1 MDVEAYLE
9 RIGYRGG
16 LAPTAETL
24 RRLHVAHLLTV
35 PFENLSIHA
44 GEPIVLE
51 DALLFDKV
59 VARRRGGFC
68 YELNGLF
75 AALLR
80 ALGFRVEML
89 SAAVARREG
98 GFGPEFDHMALLV
111 TLEERWLADVGFG
124 DSFAEPLLVD
134 ERAEQRQGPRAFR
147 VDGVEGGRLLLLRR
161 DAGGAWEPQYR
172 FGLEPHAYAEY
183 EEMCRLQQTSPE
195 SHFTRGRVCSR
206 LTNEGRVTLSG
217 TRLIETKG
225 GGKEERELLSEEE
238 CAAALLEH
246 FGISMR
252 GGDSN
257 P

>member
-1 MDVEAYLE
+1 MDVDAYLE
-9 RIGYRGG
+9 RIGYRGP

-44 GEPIVLE
+44 GEPIMLDDE
-51 DALLFDKV
+51 SLFDKV
-59 VARRRGGFC
+59 VGRRRGGFC

-89 SAAVARREG
+89 SAGVAKPTG
-98 GFGPEFDHMALLV
+98 EFSPDFSHMALLV

-124 DSFAEPLLVD
+124 DSFVEPLLLD
-134 ERAEQRQGPRAFR
+134 ERAEQRQGERAFR
-147 VDGVEGGRLLLLRR
+147 IEEDGGRLVLLRR
-161 DAGGAWEPQYR
+161 DEGGAWEPQYR
-172 FGLEPHAYAEY
+172 FGLEPHAYADY
-183 EEMCRLQQTSPE
+183 AEMCRFHQTSPE

-206 LTNEGRVTLSG
+206 LTAEGRLTLSG
-217 TRLIETKG
+217 PRLIETRG
-225 GGKEERELLSEEE
+225 GQKVERELEGES
-238 CAAALLEH
+238 AYDTVLLEH

-252 GGDSN
+252 G
-257 P
+257 

>member
-1 MDVEAYLE
+1 MDVDAYLE

-16 LAPTAETL
+16 LAPTVETL
-24 RRLHVAHLLTV
+24 RRLHVAHLLAV

-51 DALLFDKV
+51 DAALFDKV
-59 VARRRGGFC
+59 VTRRRGGFC

-80 ALGFRVEML
+80 ALGFQVEML

-124 DSFAEPLLVD
+124 DSFVEPLLVD
-134 ERAEQRQGPRAFR
+134 ERAEQAQGSRAFR
-147 VDGVEGGRLLLLRR
+147 IDEVEGGRLVLRLR
-161 DAGGAWEPQYR
+161 NAGGGWEPQYR
-172 FGLEPHAYAEY
+172 FGLEPHAYEDY
-183 EEMCRLQQTSPE
+183 EEMCRFQQTSPE
-195 SHFTRGRVCSR
+195 SHFTRSRICSR
-206 LTNEGRVTLSG
+206 LTPEGRVTLSG
-217 TRLIETKG
+217 ARLITTRG
-225 GGKEERELLSEEE
+225 GEKEERELGGEEE

-246 FGISMR
+246 FGIALR
-252 GGDSN
+252 R
-257 P
+257 